1 MPQNGKTFDQ
11 VKDEE
16 NIAIAENDK
25 LYDKMIG
32 DTDKYYDD
40 QIQAAK
46 DWADTQTQLQQQ
58 QTDFTIEKIEQQ
70 KDQAEKDYIKEQ
82 SGAYKDWQKQ
92 TNNYG
97 VNAEQMAAT
106 GMSGTGYSESS
117 KVSMYNTY
125 QTRVATA
132 RESYQRAVLNYDNAI
147 KDAQLQ
153 NSAIL
158 AEIAYE
164 ALQKQLE
171 LSLQGF
177 QYKNTLILEKAST
190 EREIK
195 SFYYQQWK
203 DVLDQINTE
212 ASLSLQGASLAQSAQ
227 QHAENLAWQKEQ
239 FEWEK
244 EYKAQQ
250 LAEEQRQFDETLAW
264 EKEQE
269 KNKSSS
275 TTSNNSSNTTKPSST
290 PNSSSG
296 NNIVGTVNKPFNGT
310 TYSEAIDYLRANGL
324 QNDLLTRN
332 EWLRRKA
339 SYNQTGIGDYD
350 VSGNATYSDYLRTKT
365 EYLIS
370 NKNKK

>member
-16 NIAIAENDK
+16 NIAIAKNDE

-92 TNNYG
+92 TNDYG
-97 VNAEQMAAT
+97 VNAEQQAAT

-132 RESYQRAVLNYDNAI
+132 REAYSRAVLNYDNAI

-158 AEIAYE
+158 AEIAFE

-212 ASLSLQGASLAQSAQ
+212 ASLALQAQ
-227 QHAENLAWQKEQ
+227 QVSISAGQLALSEKE

-244 EYKAQQ
+244 QYKADQ
-250 LAEEQRQFDETLAW
+250 LAEEKRQFNESLAW
-264 EKEQE
+264 EKEQAAT
-269 KNKSSS
+269 KASSSSSSGSKSSGGSSNKSSS
-275 TTSNNSSNTTKPSST
+275 TVKK
-290 PNSSSG
+290 SSSG
-296 NNIVGTVNKPFNGT
+296 SSSSTVKK
-310 TYSEAIDYLRANGL
+310 S
-324 QNDLLTRN
+324 
-332 EWLRRKA
+332 
-339 SYNQTGIGDYD
+339 S
-350 VSGNATYSDYLRTKT
+350 SSSS
-365 EYLIS
+365 S
-370 NKNKK
+370 NKSSPTINTASVLALGYGPISASKLNSLVAAGKVKEIEKNGQLYFVKA